1 MVLVSS
7 RSRRRSSRRTVILG
21 LAAVIVAAAIVT
33 VLATSGSSTHKHVPP
48 PAPFEAP
55 AKITLS
61 SPTGRSGTLGIAEV
75 VRRGNT
81 AAVAILG
88 KGLARN
94 TKHNAYAIWLYNS
107 PTDAVR
113 LGFVNPGIG
122 KNGHLDTA
130 GGLPTNAS
138 HYSKIVITLETAA
151 NPMTPGQIVLEGSLK
166 GAWTS
171 RPSRPAHTER

>member
-1 MVLVSS
+1 M
-7 RSRRRSSRRTVILG
+7 ILG
-21 LAAVIVAAAIVT
+21 LGAVIIAAAIVT
-33 VLATSGSSTHKHVPP
+33 VLATSGSSTHKHT
-48 PAPFEAP
+48 AP
-55 AKITLS
+55 AAALTGKAAAPIKITLS
-61 SPTGRSGTLGIAEV
+61 SPTGQPGTIGVAEV

-94 TKHNAYAIWLYNS
+94 TKHDAYAIWLYSS

-122 KNGHLDTA
+122 KNGHLDTS

-138 HYSKIVITLETAA
+138 RYRKIVVTLETTA
-151 NPMTPGQIVLEGSLK
+151 NPMTPGHIVLEGPLR
-166 GAWTS
+166 GA
-171 RPSRPAHTER
+171 